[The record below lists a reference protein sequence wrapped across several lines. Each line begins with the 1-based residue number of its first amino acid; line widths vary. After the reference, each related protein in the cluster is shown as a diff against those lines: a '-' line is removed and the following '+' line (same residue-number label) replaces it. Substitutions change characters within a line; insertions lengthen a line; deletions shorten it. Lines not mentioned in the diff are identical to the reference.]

1 MDELRVED
9 VIVANDRL
17 SEVYAGNEP
26 GAWAVVR
33 GDEVLSVHMTEAEA
47 KLMLDGDTVKQRFL
61 DWAANRRKIN
71 EREEAGEFIG
81 SDDWAWS
88 DDDAV
93 ETMQMMAELL
103 GWK

>member
-1 MDELRVED
+1 MDE
-9 VIVANDRL
+9 N
-17 SEVYAGNEP
+17 
-26 GAWAVVR
+26 
-33 GDEVLSVHMTEAEA
+33 M
-47 KLMLDGDTVKQRFL
+47 VKQRFE
-61 DWAANRRKIN
+61 DWAKNRRKIN
-71 EREEAGEFIG
+71 EREEAGESIS